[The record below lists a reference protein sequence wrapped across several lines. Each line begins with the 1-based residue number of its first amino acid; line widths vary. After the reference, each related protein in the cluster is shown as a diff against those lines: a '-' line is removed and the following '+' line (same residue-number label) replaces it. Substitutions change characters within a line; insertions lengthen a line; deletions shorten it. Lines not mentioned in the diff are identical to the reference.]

1 MYIVVSFYMKE
12 NVVTENVNE
21 NATFSLTR
29 VLYLLWLKLLNGWG
43 VSIYRHDMNTF
54 SVQMDPFVI
63 SVSYF
68 VVIFL
73 QNDLRG
79 FNINGILIIGFEK
92 FNIKLRRSRRN
103 YYFIMDSKLQNYRTF
118 ASNWISLVQE
128 LVLVWSER
136 SF

>member
-1 MYIVVSFYMKE
+1 
-12 NVVTENVNE
+12 
-21 NATFSLTR
+21 
-29 VLYLLWLKLLNGWG
+29 
-43 VSIYRHDMNTF
+43 MNTF

-118 ASNWISLVQE
+118 ASN
-128 LVLVWSER
+128 
-136 SF
+136 